1 MTDNANRSGVVT
13 CMTVNEFERAT
24 LESDRYDVR
33 VLHHKTVDTHSPAQ
47 IVLTSH
53 LYNYIKVF
61 MQEMRSQ
68 LPNVNFLDKQIVFLV
83 VMWRANGIQPNDQ
96 SLEVNFQES
105 TSAQPSESHWPYR
118 KYAVSRCN
126 DKHKEISG
134 NLADLMAHRENTA
147 QKYYRVLEKSKSS
160 VKASQKLH
168 RIMRNTEGSSEGE
181 PTRTN

>member
-83 VMWRANGIQPNDQ
+83 VMWKANGIQPNDQ

-105 TSAQPSESHWPYR
+105 TSAQPSES
-118 KYAVSRCN
+118 
-126 DKHKEISG
+126 
-134 NLADLMAHRENTA
+134 L
-147 QKYYRVLEKSKSS
+147 LETC
-160 VKASQKLH
+160 
-168 RIMRNTEGSSEGE
+168 I
-181 PTRTN
+181 

>member
-1 MTDNANRSGVVT
+1 
-13 CMTVNEFERAT
+13 
-24 LESDRYDVR
+24 
-33 VLHHKTVDTHSPAQ
+33 
-47 IVLTSH
+47 
-53 LYNYIKVF
+53 

-83 VMWRANGIQPNDQ
+83 VMWKANRIQPNDQ
-96 SLEVNFQES
+96 ILKVNSQES
-105 TSAQPSESHWPYR
+105 RSEQPSELHWPYR

-147 QKYYRVLEKSKSS
+147 QKYHRVLEKSKSS

-168 RIMRNTEGSSEGE
+168 GIMRNTEGSSEGE